1 MVFWGIVILLFNLL
15 CDKLSAFVAISD
27 SGRKLIAVLVIVAIV
42 IWALYAFGL
51 LPYHEHVVLHD

>member
-15 CDKLSAFVAISD
+15 CDKLGAFVAISD
-27 SGRKLIAVLVIVAIV
+27 SGRKLIAALIIVAII

-51 LPYHEHVVLHD
+51 IPYHGHTIE